1 MNCIGT
7 EDVLKKWGIEENQ
20 KNEKA
25 PLVKVIDNAIMTVDG
40 CLDENRQ
47 IVKESLCF
55 RGVENQLI
63 GRQPK
68 VNINVN
74 NEVEE
79 AYFIGFASKHWGHY
93 LTETLARCHQL
104 GDKRIFSVFYAGNI
118 SRVQKLFPQH
128 QYTKIKENFLVK
140 KLYIPIPSMVNRLK
154 VSLEHIDFCR
164 KCGDLYG
171 RDYAPSKKLYLSR
184 TALPRGYRWIEAEVE
199 LESMLEK
206 HGWKIVHFSKIPVS
220 RQIGLLE
227 NANFVA
233 GCIGSAFHNLM
244 MTRKNPGKVIYLSD
258 NNPNPNY
265 ALHDFILNNQ
275 SAYLLCQEET
285 NKAQRQTKIID
296 PKAVLEYLQDTSI

>member
-104 GDKRIFSVFYAGNI
+104 GDKRIF
-118 SRVQKLFPQH
+118 
-128 QYTKIKENFLVK
+128 E
-140 KLYIPIPSMVNRLK
+140 
-154 VSLEHIDFCR
+154 
-164 KCGDLYG
+164 
-171 RDYAPSKKLYLSR
+171 
-184 TALPRGYRWIEAEVE
+184 
-199 LESMLEK
+199 
-206 HGWKIVHFSKIPVS
+206 
-220 RQIGLLE
+220 
-227 NANFVA
+227 
-233 GCIGSAFHNLM
+233 
-244 MTRKNPGKVIYLSD
+244 
-258 NNPNPNY
+258 
-265 ALHDFILNNQ
+265 
-275 SAYLLCQEET
+275 
-285 NKAQRQTKIID
+285 
-296 PKAVLEYLQDTSI
+296 